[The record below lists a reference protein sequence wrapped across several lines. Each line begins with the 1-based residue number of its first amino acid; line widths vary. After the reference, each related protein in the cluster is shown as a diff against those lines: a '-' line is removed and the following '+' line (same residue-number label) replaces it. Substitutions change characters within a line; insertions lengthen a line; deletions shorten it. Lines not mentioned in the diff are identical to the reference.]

1 MINETGENIELKKIS
16 ENIFEIPKQGNMHVP
31 VTIFANE
38 KLLSIMRKDPTLA
51 QARNVACLPGIR
63 KAFVM
68 PDGHCG
74 YGFPIGGVAAID
86 VDTGCICPGGIG
98 YDLNCGVRLLR
109 TSLSKDDVKEKLP
122 TLMDALFKNVPAGL
136 GEGNVKV
143 SIDELNIVLKEGARW
158 AVEHGY
164 GEEDDLTFCEENGT
178 MKTADAGVISDKAK
192 KRGKNQLGS
201 LGSGN
206 HFLEVQYVD
215 EVFNQEAASVFGLKK
230 GQIVI
235 MVHCGSRGLGHQTCS
250 DFLREMEDTFKAE
263 IEKLPDRELVYAP
276 TSSEVCQRYFKAMS
290 AAANFA
296 WCNRHIIGDLV
307 RRSVKQVFG
316 DSVEVKTVYDVAH
329 NIAKVEEYVF
339 SDGKHKVYVHR
350 KGATRAFGPGRKE
363 IPEKYRKVGQPII
376 IPGSMGTGSYVLVGT
391 EEALNLSCGS
401 TAHGAG
407 RMMSRF
413 RAKKEYRGNQIQ
425 RELGERGII
434 VKGHS
439 IQGIAEEAPGAYK
452 DIDEVAKVS
461 DQVGIANAVV
471 RLRPIGVV
479 KG

>member
-31 VTIFANE
+31 VTIFA
-38 KLLSIMRKDPTLA
+38 
-51 QARNVACLPGIR
+51 
-63 KAFVM
+63 
-68 PDGHCG
+68 
-74 YGFPIGGVAAID
+74 
-86 VDTGCICPGGIG
+86 
-98 YDLNCGVRLLR
+98 
-109 TSLSKDDVKEKLP
+109 KEKLP

-276 TSSEVCQRYFKAMS
+276 ASSEVCQRYFKEMS

-296 WCNRHIIGDLV
+296 W
-307 RRSVKQVFG
+307 
-316 DSVEVKTVYDVAH
+316 
-329 NIAKVEEYVF
+329 
-339 SDGKHKVYVHR
+339 
-350 KGATRAFGPGRKE
+350 
-363 IPEKYRKVGQPII
+363 
-376 IPGSMGTGSYVLVGT
+376 
-391 EEALNLSCGS
+391 
-401 TAHGAG
+401 
-407 RMMSRF
+407 
-413 RAKKEYRGNQIQ
+413 
-425 RELGERGII
+425 
-434 VKGHS
+434 
-439 IQGIAEEAPGAYK
+439 
-452 DIDEVAKVS
+452 
-461 DQVGIANAVV
+461 
-471 RLRPIGVV
+471 
-479 KG
+479 